1 MNFNGHFYATI
12 YHMTQMLVRKPSHSF
27 SDYIEWF
34 ITSDYYININ
44 INNKKKS
51 NIKDKISATQSLY
64 TNHVFPI
71 LEWGQIGLKI
81 TKLSKMGSKEVLRH
95 WKILQCKIKV
105 HNYFFF
111 KVLINKDSLSSFS

>member
-1 MNFNGHFYATI
+1 M
-12 YHMTQMLVRKPSHSF
+12 
-27 SDYIEWF
+27 
-34 ITSDYYININ
+34 
-44 INNKKKS
+44 
-51 NIKDKISATQSLY
+51 SATQSLY

-81 TKLSKMGSKEVLRH
+81 TKLSKMGSKEVLRQ

-105 HNYFFF
+105 HTCNYFFF

>member
-1 MNFNGHFYATI
+1 
-12 YHMTQMLVRKPSHSF
+12 MTQMLVRKPSHSF

-81 TKLSKMGSKEVLRH
+81 TKLSKMGSKEVLRQ

-105 HNYFFF
+105 HNFFFF